1 MSQILVSV
9 IMSTKDTKLDMLK
22 DSINSIINQNFEFII
37 VCDGSKD
44 DYDFISKIKDK
55 RIKII
60 KHEVSLGLTKSLN
73 EALKICKGKYIAR
86 MDSDDY
92 SLKDRLK
99 IQVEFLESNLDIDI
113 CGTYAKHFGDKN
125 DFIIDLFN
133 KTYEKKAE
141 LFIYNRIIHPSIMIR
156 KSFIENNNIIYNENF
171 KYAQDYELWAR
182 CCMSTNI
189 YVIPKVCLK
198 YRIHNAQIS
207 TAKVKEQNELCKN
220 IYLSNLKRLS
230 DNFKEED
237 IKYLLYL
244 SKKDTTTNISKKDI
258 QIFINNI
265 IELNKEKNIY
275 DSKSLR
281 KILYYRYFVSNLK
294 RLNFLEFIYCIFEA
308 NLIGLYIRKKI
319 KIIKNKNV

>member
-1 MSQILVSV
+1 
-9 IMSTKDTKLDMLK
+9 
-22 DSINSIINQNFEFII
+22 
-37 VCDGSKD
+37 
-44 DYDFISKIKDK
+44 
-55 RIKII
+55 
-60 KHEVSLGLTKSLN
+60 
-73 EALKICKGKYIAR
+73 
-86 MDSDDY
+86 
-92 SLKDRLK
+92 
-99 IQVEFLESNLDIDI
+99 
-113 CGTYAKHFGDKN
+113 
-125 DFIIDLFN
+125 
-133 KTYEKKAE
+133 
-141 LFIYNRIIHPSIMIR
+141 
-156 KSFIENNNIIYNENF
+156 
-171 KYAQDYELWAR
+171 
-182 CCMSTNI
+182 MSTNI